1 MEVDPWGC
9 LCTPDYG
16 RWAVQVRTLESSYA
30 LELAKR
36 QTAALRR
43 AVDTYST
50 ASLFV
55 SARDGGWSVMHMNDC
70 ALRLAGAADTLF
82 PVRLLAGA
90 RPECVRATVAG
101 TSSASVDILEF
112 SRPTRM
118 QGRASCWWAPSVW
131 CTAVYVTAYDC
142 CWCLTDS

>member
-1 MEVDPWGC
+1 MGLSVS
-9 LCTPDYG
+9 TPDY
-16 RWAVQVRTLESSYA
+16 RCRAAQVRTLESSYA

-70 ALRLAGAADTLF
+70 ALRLAGAADTLH
-82 PVRLLAGA
+82 PMRLLAGA
-90 RPECVRATVAG
+90 PPVRVRATVAG
-101 TSSASVDILEF
+101 TSCTSVYVLDSL
-112 SRPTRM
+112 RLTRM
-118 QGRASCWWAPSVW
+118 QGGASFWWAPKCLV
-131 CTAVYVTAYDC
+131 C
-142 CWCLTDS
+142 CRVRHSL

>member
-1 MEVDPWGC
+1 MRASARTPKPYPTLTTGC
-9 LCTPDYG
+9 ETL
-16 RWAVQVRTLESSYA
+16 QVRTLESSYA

-70 ALRLAGAADTLF
+70 ALRLAGAVDTVF
-82 PVRLLAGA
+82 TVRLLAGA
-90 RPECVRATVAG
+90 RPVRVRATVAG
-101 TSSASVDILEF
+101 TSCSSVHVLEF
-112 SRPTRM
+112 LRLARM
-118 QGRASCWWAPSVW
+118 QGRASFWWRPKCLV
-131 CTAVYVTAYDC
+131 C
-142 CWCLTDS
+142 CRVRHNL

>member
-1 MEVDPWGC
+1 M
-9 LCTPDYG
+9 
-16 RWAVQVRTLESSYA
+16 QVRTLEGSYA

-70 ALRLAGAADTLF
+70 ALRLAGAADTVAT
-82 PVRLLAGA
+82 VRLLTGTQ
-90 RPECVRATVAG
+90 PLCVRATVAG
-101 TSSASVDILEF
+101 MSSTS
-112 SRPTRM
+112 
-118 QGRASCWWAPSVW
+118 
-131 CTAVYVTAYDC
+131 VYV
-142 CWCLTDS
+142 LDSHD